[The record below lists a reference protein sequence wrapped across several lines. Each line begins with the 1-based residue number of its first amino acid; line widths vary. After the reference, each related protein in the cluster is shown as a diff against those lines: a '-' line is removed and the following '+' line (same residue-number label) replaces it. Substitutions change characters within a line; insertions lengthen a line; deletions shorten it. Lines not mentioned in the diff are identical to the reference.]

1 METMTNSS
9 HLRRMAQAL
18 WRGCVLTTLRQRRMA
33 PGGDVPRAS
42 ALILPGRIVYVL
54 DMQRL
59 GGLSREK
66 LLDEDFRAQL
76 EDAMGGRRVVVTTGG
91 GLAIQVGLD
100 LGVTAASVSRLP
112 ASVDLPDEWLQPDP
126 RHPYQVSLGV
136 SRKGVVA
143 LDLAAPDRERALLIA
158 GTSGFGKT
166 TAVYALLAQV
176 VRRCPPEILRLAIVD
191 PKGDLALLRR
201 VPHIWRYAD
210 GLGGPQELAAVVG
223 TVEGEIARRQE
234 LFRAAGD
241 TVGTWIEYNRRVHAG
256 DVRGEMLPLVLLV
269 IDELAELAD
278 HDEAL
283 AALERVARMGRAFGL
298 SVVLATQ
305 YPTKD
310 VVRRQIKVNMTAAI
324 AFRVPDGAASRVI
337 LDRDGAEKL
346 SRKGRC
352 LLQVAGARQVVQA
365 WRVERER
372 LAQIL
377 EPIAGIPV
385 GPALDPLEVEMVR
398 YAVQELGGAFTLN
411 KLYDAFR
418 GQASLHALKQL
429 GRRWQ
434 ARGWL
439 TEPVDAVSPRL
450 VTPTLAQLAGVAL
463 DTVQAS

>member
-1 METMTNSS
+1 METMTNSN

-76 EDAMGGRRVVVTTGG
+76 QDAMGGRRVVVTTGG

-100 LGVTAASVSRLP
+100 LGVTAASASRLP
-112 ASVDLPDEWLQPDP
+112 ASVDLPDEWLQRSTSPVPDEP
-126 RHPYQVSLGV
+126 GH
-136 SRKGVVA
+136 VA
-143 LDLAAPDRERALLIA
+143 QGRRYADLAAPDRERAADRGDERLWQDDGGVCAA
-158 GTSGFGKT
+158 GSGR
-166 TAVYALLAQV
+166 AAL
-176 VRRCPPEILRLAIVD
+176 PGDPRLAIVD
-191 PKGDLALLRR
+191 PKGDLRVAAARAAHAALRGR
-201 VPHIWRYAD
+201 ARWAA
-210 GLGGPQELAAVVG
+210 GTGGG
-223 TVEGEIARRQE
+223 RGRGRGEIARRQG
-234 LFRAAGD
+234 FPRGGRHGGRVD
-241 TVGTWIEYNRRVHAG
+241 QYNRRV
-256 DVRGEMLPLVLLV
+256 LVTCAARSAALLLV

-278 HDEAL
+278 HDDAL
-283 AALERVARMGRAFGL
+283 AALERIARMGRAFGL
-298 SVVLATQ
+298 SVILATQ

-310 VVRRQIKVNMTAAI
+310 VVRRQIKVNMTAQV

-385 GPALDPLEVEMVR
+385 GPALDPLEGEMVR
-398 YAVQELGGAFTLN
+398 HAVRELGGAFTIG

-418 GQASLHALKQL
+418 GQVSLHALKQL

-439 TEPVDAVSPRL
+439 TEPVDAISPRL